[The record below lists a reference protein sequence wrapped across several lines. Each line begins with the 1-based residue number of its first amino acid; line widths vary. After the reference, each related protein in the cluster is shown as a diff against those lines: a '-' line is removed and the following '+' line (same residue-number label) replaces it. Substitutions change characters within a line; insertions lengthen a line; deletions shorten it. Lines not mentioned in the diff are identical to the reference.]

1 MGQQIS
7 EMAQPYSDMAMLCV
21 SPVAPHTRKESTY
34 GWSQSLGLVW
44 GASGMQGLRERM
56 EDAHLTIPSVQSA
69 DEHWNGSGLF
79 GVMDGHGGEQVA
91 NFFQKHAPSQ
101 LVKRPGEDP
110 ARALIGMFHRVDEM
124 VSDPANLEEL
134 RSMTNVSAD
143 DQQPRHHGAS
153 SKRVHPDW
161 VGCTAVVCCIL
172 RNMLVVANAG
182 DSRAVLCR
190 GGKAIDMSE
199 DHKPNLPR
207 ELVRIRKAG
216 GQVFEKQVGKHTVYR
231 VNGDLSLSR
240 ALGDFRFKQNPR
252 LAPKDQMISCVPDVQ
267 TVKLQPEDEFMVL
280 ACDGV
285 WDALGSQE
293 VVDYIRP
300 HLPSIVSGS
309 VPPSAV
315 VEGLLDYC
323 FWPDLAQNRGMG
335 TDNMT
340 MVLVVFAHDRPVKV
354 WGVPRKEGAAMGFPF
369 KAAGM
374 PGVAGKGPVGVP
386 GTMRTGQV
394 GGAGRRRPSAEHTAK
409 GANQFAI

>member
-101 LVKRPGEDP
+101 LVKRPGSHRDVSPGRRDGQRPREPRGVALDDQRVRRRP
-110 ARALIGMFHRVDEM
+110 TAEAPRRQLEARAPRLGRLHRRSVLH
-124 VSDPANLEEL
+124 PEEHA
-134 RSMTNVSAD
+134 RRGERRG
-143 DQQPRHHGAS
+143 QPRRALPGGEGHRHVRGPQAEPAEGA
-153 SKRVHPDW
+153 
-161 VGCTAVVCCIL
+161 G
-172 RNMLVVANAG
+172 
-182 DSRAVLCR
+182 
-190 GGKAIDMSE
+190 E
-199 DHKPNLPR
+199 DQ
-207 ELVRIRKAG
+207 KAG

>member
-79 GVMDGHGGEQVA
+79 GVMDGHGGGAGRELLPEARTQPA
-91 NFFQKHAPSQ
+91 GEAPRGGPGA
-101 LVKRPGEDP
+101 RP
-110 ARALIGMFHRVDEM
+110 HRDVPLDEM